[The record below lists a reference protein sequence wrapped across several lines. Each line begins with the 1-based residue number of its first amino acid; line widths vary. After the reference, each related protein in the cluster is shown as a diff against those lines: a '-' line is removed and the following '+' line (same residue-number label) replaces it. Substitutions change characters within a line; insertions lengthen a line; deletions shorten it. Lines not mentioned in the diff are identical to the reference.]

1 MLALSEDVE
10 AVDCEPSD
18 RSSKAVL
25 GLIFNCELGCA
36 LICDKASSRGVI
48 ALLGKVILEFALFA
62 AEAEATEDDESTPL
76 RRGLT
81 DLTCCACDL
90 EIVLATLS
98 QNKGKTLLL
107 GDVPAME

>member
-1 MLALSEDVE
+1 
-10 AVDCEPSD
+10 
-18 RSSKAVL
+18 
-25 GLIFNCELGCA
+25 
-36 LICDKASSRGVI
+36 VI
-48 ALLGKVILEFALFA
+48 ALLGNVVFEFALLA
-62 AEAEATEDDESTPL
+62 AAAEATEDDESTQL

-81 DLTCCACDL
+81 DLTCCTCDL